1 MTFFFSLVNLYLD
14 GQTAILKTMKI
25 TESGKK
31 IKSFLKEVYL
41 ELKKVNWLNRRELF
55 RYTLIIISVT
65 LAVSFFLGGLDYIF
79 TTLIKKFILY
89 RGY

>member
-1 MTFFFSLVNLYLD
+1 MALAAV
-14 GQTAILKTMKI
+14 LKTMQLSNI
-25 TESGKK
+25 PSK
-31 IKSFLKEVYL
+31 IKSFLKEVYI

-55 RYTLIIISVT
+55 KYTMIVILVS
-65 LAVSFFLGGLDYIF
+65 LAVSFFLGGLDYVF